1 MITFILMDIE
11 GTTTSIAF
19 VKEVLF
25 PYASIHLPAF
35 IQENRAEEQVKQE
48 LAAVKATVLEERGAT
63 LTDEEA
69 IQQLLQWIKEDRK
82 HTALKSLQG
91 YLWQRGYEE
100 EDYKGHIYN
109 DVLPILI
116 QWHASGIKLGIYS
129 SGSVEAQKYLFGYSE
144 KGDITPLLS
153 AYFDT
158 KIGHKR
164 EVQSYQN
171 IQQALGLPPQSILFL
186 SDVEQEL
193 DAAKAAGFHTIQ
205 LVRPGTAPSTKHH
218 TTKDFDEVDEW
229 IVDID
234 R

>member
-1 MITFILMDIE
+1 MDIE

-25 PYASIHLPAF
+25 PYASAHLPAF
-35 IQENRAEEQVKQE
+35 IKENSTQEQVKQE
-48 LAAVKATVLEERGAT
+48 LASVKSTVLEERGAT

-91 YLWQRGYEE
+91 YLWKRGYEE
-100 EDYKGHIYN
+100 GDYKGHIYEE
-109 DVLPILI
+109 VLPVLEK
-116 QWHASGIKLGIYS
+116 WYASGLQLGIYS
-129 SGSVEAQKYLFGYSE
+129 SGSVEAQKLLFGYSE
-144 KGDITPLLS
+144 KGDLTPLLS

-164 EVQSYQN
+164 EVSSYQN
-171 IQQALGLPPQSILFL
+171 IQQALELPPRDILFL

-193 DAAKAAGFHTIQ
+193 DAAKSAGFNTIQ
-205 LVRPGTAPSTKHH
+205 LVRPGTTPSTKH
-218 TTKDFDEVDEW
+218 TTTQNFDEVQAW
-229 IVDID
+229 IAKSGS
-234 R
+234 